1 MMQNPVSYQ
10 EAVHTVSLA
19 ARSRKVMNYASLDCK
34 ETPKVKIDMEAKL
47 QAWLNSKGKNK
58 RIPGPF
64 SPLSSANRS
73 KKQESNRSSSKRKA
87 PEFKGRSVSYLTTF
101 NCTTVIDALS

>member
-47 QAWLNSKGKNK
+47 QAWLNSKGKSK
-58 RIPGPF
+58 SVQRILGPF
-64 SPLSSANRS
+64 SPLSSANHS
-73 KKQESNRSSSKRKA
+73 KKQEPNCSSSKRKA
-87 PEFKGRSVSYLTTF
+87 PKFKGRSVF
-101 NCTTVIDALS
+101 LSHHIRLH